1 MRRRQLKRR
10 EERRGSGKGGNRS
23 PAVPFLRRAALLA
36 KSRQGISI
44 GGCQGFPLAPVVGLG
59 TAR

>member
-1 MRRRQLKRR
+1 MDTWDGIWKK
-10 EERRGSGKGGNRS
+10 ESGAPARGETGA
-23 PAVPFLRRAALLA
+23 PHALLA